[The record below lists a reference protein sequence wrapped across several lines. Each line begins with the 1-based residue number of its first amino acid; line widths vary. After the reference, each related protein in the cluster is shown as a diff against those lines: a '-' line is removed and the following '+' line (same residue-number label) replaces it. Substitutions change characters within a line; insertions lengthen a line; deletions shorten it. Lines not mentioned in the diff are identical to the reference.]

1 MKIAVYIEVCQ
12 TLVISLKKIK
22 FQLYCVILFAL
33 CVCQPLSADVLP
45 KCMETENTY
54 PIYLKCDDDKIV
66 VICIDKD
73 VGEGSFSATK
83 KVYQKDRLIKT
94 VEAHYDDFFVGE
106 DFLDTAQLISFC
118 EKTKDCWGLFPS
130 DVRSEDISEIGIAY
144 DINKHFFVLQ
154 LISNKGIKY
163 IYDSDAREF
172 TKDNS
177 KGCLYVLNDMYDDEE
192 WEDDEE

>member
-1 MKIAVYIEVCQ
+1 MPNF
-12 TLVISLKKIK
+12 SHFFKKIK
-22 FQLYCVILFAL
+22 FQLYCIIMFAL

-83 KVYQKDRLIKT
+83 KVYQKDRLIET

-118 EKTKDCWGLFPS
+118 EKTKECWGLFPS

-144 DINKHFFVLQ
+144 DTNKHFFVLQ
-154 LISNKGIKY
+154 LISNKGFTY

-177 KGCLYVLNDMYDDEE
+177 KGCLYVLKDMYDDGE